1 MSPNPALQCPR
12 DGAQLIVEHL
22 HGIEV
27 DHCATCNGRWLDHH
41 ELDDLEATKADEAV
55 RRGTIHYSERDSDLS
70 CPVCGEQMAAFNY
83 RAYDLELDTCRSEH
97 GFWLDAGEE
106 GRVRDIID
114 ERVRGL
120 QRSATAEAA
129 WGNFLDGLGGR
140 GGGGAWG
147 SVRRFFGGG
156 RR

>member
-1 MSPNPALQCPR
+1 M
-12 DGAQLIVEHL
+12 
-22 HGIEV
+22 
-27 DHCATCNGRWLDHH
+27 
-41 ELDDLEATKADEAV
+41 
-55 RRGTIHYSERDSDLS
+55 RRGTIRYSERNSDLS
-70 CPVCGEQMAAFNY
+70 CPVCDEQMAAFNY

-129 WGNFLDGLGGR
+129 WGNFLDGLGGAAR
-140 GGGGAWG
+140 EAPGAPCAASSAAGGADAFRPAARPAQPAADN
-147 SVRRFFGGG
+147 RRM
-156 RR
+156 RPPA